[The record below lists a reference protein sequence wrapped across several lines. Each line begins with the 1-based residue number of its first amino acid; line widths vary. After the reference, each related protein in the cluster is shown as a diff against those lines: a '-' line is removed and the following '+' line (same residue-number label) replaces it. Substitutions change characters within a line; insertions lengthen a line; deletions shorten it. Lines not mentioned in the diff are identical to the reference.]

1 MEIDIDFTRFI
12 FALFCGYFL
21 TLSGSLSQL
30 VTNNTIASP
39 STLGMDGAAV
49 LFVIFSQFF
58 TLGSSLDIS
67 YVHTAFIL
75 FLIPFCIISFFS
87 LNSKKKISNI
97 WEHFDIQK
105 IILFG
110 LAFNLFVGAI
120 FSIIQFL
127 FMALNF
133 EFPTGLWF
141 GSLKQYDES
150 YLLVFVAVFILT
162 KVYILGVSQKFEA
175 LNLGSSFA
183 LGLGIDVQRIQRIAL
198 LLSFLLTGVVICYFG
213 VFSFLGLIFPHILRS
228 FKFFKSNMKR
238 ELLIGPYITGLIF
251 ALVDQSCYQFDVYGA
266 ELPVGMVSSVV
277 GAIFLIFLVLK
288 SKISRA

>member
-1 MEIDIDFTRFI
+1 VEIDIDFIRFM

-49 LFVIFSQFF
+49 LFVILAQFVSIGVD
-58 TLGSSLDIS
+58 LNVS

-75 FLIPFCIISFFS
+75 FLIPFGIISFIS
-87 LNSKKKISNI
+87 LGLSKKTNNI

-141 GSLKQYDES
+141 GSLKQYDKD
-150 YLLVFVAVFILT
+150 YLMIFVVIFIIT

-228 FKFFKSNMKR
+228 FGFFKSSMRR
-238 ELLIGPYITGLIF
+238 ELLIGPYITGFIF
-251 ALVDQSCYQFDVYGA
+251 GIVDQFCYQFDLYGA

-288 SKISRA
+288 TKISRA

>member
-1 MEIDIDFTRFI
+1 MEIDFLRLI

-30 VTNNTIASP
+30 VTGNTIASP

-49 LFVIFSQFF
+49 LFVIISQFF
-58 TLGSSLDIS
+58 AIGLGFEID

-75 FLIPFCIISFFS
+75 FFGTVTSIILF
-87 LNSKKKISNI
+87 LKVRKIRDHGI
-97 WEHFDIQK
+97 WQKFDIQK

-110 LAFNLFVGAI
+110 LAFNLFVGAV

-141 GSLKQYDES
+141 GSLKQYNIS
-150 YLLVFVAVFILT
+150 YLPVFLLVFIIAKTYVLN
-162 KVYILGVSQKFEA
+162 VSRKFEA
-175 LNLGSSFA
+175 LNLGASFA
-183 LGLGIDVQRIQRIAL
+183 LGLGVDVYSVQRRSLQI
-198 LLSFLLTGVVICYFG
+198 SFILTGIVICYFG
-213 VFSFLGLIFPHILRS
+213 VFSFLGLIFPHILRG
-228 FKFFKSNMKR
+228 FTFFKTSMRR
-238 ELLIGPYITGLIF
+238 ELLIGPYLTAVIF
-251 ALVDQSCYQFDVYGA
+251 AVVDQCCYQFDFYGA
-266 ELPVGMVSSVV
+266 ELPVGMVSSVI

-288 SKISRA
+288 SKVSRV